1 MIWHRYAAAA
11 DVVVEPHCLRDT
23 AAVLSGRVLIEC
35 SRMSYLEARTRAIC
49 SKSKLMSVP
58 IVLLLLMSWA
68 EIMGGKGSHHSSGAS
83 LGLGEIHMLPMPS
96 RKRPQYPRRLGASP
110 LFRPTVSVNCPGQK
124 RSNGCHLAG
133 RGWRWTNGGG
143 RMGGGS

>member
-11 DVVVEPHCLRDT
+11 DIVVEPHCLRDT

-35 SRMSYLEARTRAIC
+35 SRMSYSEARTRAVC

-83 LGLGEIHMLPMPS
+83 LGLGEIHVLPMPML
-96 RKRPQYPRRLGASP
+96 QASTVP
-110 LFRPTVSVNCPGQK
+110 KKVADKSTVSAHCVG
-124 RSNGCHLAG
+124 
-133 RGWRWTNGGG
+133 
-143 RMGGGS
+143 